1 MNSILEKKKKAE
13 NELEAMVK
21 DLKEKLDKYD
31 QDKKSVL
38 KGEKNKREAVSAKL
52 ESEKKDLEEKLE
64 KMKIQFEKA
73 AVESRKTMSR
83 VEEENVNAKNIV
95 AEAQVNSH
103 KNDLKTT
110 EFIAKLLQISREII
124 FCSPSYKRKR
134 MNLGQPTKK
143 SKVLKKICKKVK
155 AKSRPLMKGTKK
167 IWRSTKP
174 D

>member
-31 QDKKSVL
+31 QDKKGVL

-83 VEEENVNAKNIV
+83 VEEENANAKNIV
-95 AEAQVNSH
+95 AEAQVTSNGRFKFENYRKHCASC
-103 KNDLKTT
+103 
-110 EFIAKLLQISREII
+110 KLPYFHGKII
-124 FCSPSYKRKR
+124 IYCSPSYKRRR
-134 MNLGQPTKK
+134 M
-143 SKVLKKICKKVK
+143 I
-155 AKSRPLMKGTKK
+155 
-167 IWRSTKP
+167 
-174 D
+174 